1 MGSTESDSQDE
12 LTVLVTGFG
21 VRSPFGPSHGAPSL
35 PCPAL
40 KRPVPLFLLSVS
52 YFQEPFKADFPR
64 NPAWEITKELPDYLP
79 PPLPKSARF
88 QRRHGDGQGGPAP
101 PLPTVR
107 IRKHPEP
114 IRVNY
119 QVVRALVPTLW
130 DGPSAAVTGGD
141 DEQKEQQQQKGEEEE
156 EEKEGNSTAATTTT
170 TTTTVGDGNGKKPKI
185 DLLLHLGMAGP
196 RPYYSIERRGHRDGY
211 RGRDVDDELLNDEER
226 HRQEREGWV
235 WHGLPHDLETDLD
248 LEDVVLRWRGYS
260 PWDSDLRVS
269 GDAGRYLCDF
279 IYYSSLAHLYR
290 AGEYRRVVFLHVP
303 ADLSEEALA
312 RGLDLTIQ
320 LIRSLVESEVIRKG
334 RRGRAGEVEGE
345 KKEGEGSG

>member
-21 VRSPFGPSHGAPSL
+21 
-35 PCPAL
+35 
-40 KRPVPLFLLSVS
+40 
-52 YFQEPFKADFPR
+52 PFKADFPR

-156 EEKEGNSTAATTTT
+156 EEKEGNSTAATTTTT